1 MRRGSENLLVALAL
15 SAALALA
22 LPALAGADIGAKIIL
37 RCTHG
42 QSLSG
47 FSQKDYKRALEEMPI
62 EVREYNDCEELIQQA
77 ELAAAGRGGST
88 GIPGSEGG
96 EGGEGA
102 SIGNQ
107 QISMTPEEQQAVASA
122 AKNGSAP
129 VRVGPHQDPIAPGVV
144 HANIASAVSS
154 LPAPLLA
161 VLALMLACALGVGAQ
176 IARKRMLREH
186 HADADSPYGED

>member
-1 MRRGSENLLVALAL
+1 MRTGSKNLIVALAL
-15 SAALALA
+15 FATLMLAPATAAN
-22 LPALAGADIGAKIIL
+22 ADVGEKIIQ

-77 ELAAAGRGGST
+77 ELAAAGGNAGGGS
-88 GIPGSEGG
+88 GGG
-96 EGGEGA
+96 EGS

-107 QISMTPEEQQAVASA
+107 QIPMTPEEQQAVASA
-122 AKNGSAP
+122 AQNGSAP
-129 VRVGPHQDPIAPGVV
+129 VRVAPGQAPIEPGVV
-144 HANIASAVSS
+144 HANIASAVST

-161 VLALMLACALGVGAQ
+161 VLALLLACAVGVGVGV
-176 IARKRMLREH
+176 ARKRMLRERH
-186 HADADSPYGED
+186 VEPGMPYGED